1 MKYLIYSVKGKSGNL
16 EYEGQVYDERSSKA
30 ALDSFYFTKVGGTY
44 YQRKTL
50 VAIPAKTMEK
60 STWSDLTT
68 RYRSGK
74 NIRLRRSKRPGNLAG
89 RRMRR

>member
-1 MKYLIYSVKGKSGNL
+1 MKFLIYSVKGKSGNL
-16 EYEGQVYDERSSKA
+16 EYEGQVYDEKSAKA

-50 VAIPAKTMEK
+50 VAIPAKMEK
-60 STWSDLTT
+60 SSWSDLGD

-74 NIRLRRSKRPGNLAG
+74 NIRLRRQKKRKY
-89 RRMRR
+89 

>member
-16 EYEGQVYDERSSKA
+16 EYEGQVYDEKSAKA
-30 ALDSFYFTKVGGTY
+30 ALDSFYYRLVGGTY

-50 VAIPAKTMEK
+50 VAIPANMEK
-60 STWSDLTT
+60 SSWSDLGD

-74 NIRLRRSKRPGNLAG
+74 NIRLRRSK
-89 RRMRR
+89 MRR